1 MVTGASLELRVGDQT
16 QNTEAEKVDRFPEEF
31 QHTVNK

>member
-16 QNTEAEKVDRFPEEF
+16 ENTEAEKVDREVPRGISAYC
-31 QHTVNK
+31 